1 MRYTISFSG
10 TMTFDVLV
18 MNMLQGILDYEKF
31 PAMQWN
37 GPGQTYLT
45 HISPLPIFIL
55 ILFFV

>member
-1 MRYTISFSG
+1 
-10 TMTFDVLV
+10 MTFDVLV
-18 MNMLQGILDYEKF
+18 MNMVQGILDYEKF
-31 PAMQWN
+31 PAMHWN